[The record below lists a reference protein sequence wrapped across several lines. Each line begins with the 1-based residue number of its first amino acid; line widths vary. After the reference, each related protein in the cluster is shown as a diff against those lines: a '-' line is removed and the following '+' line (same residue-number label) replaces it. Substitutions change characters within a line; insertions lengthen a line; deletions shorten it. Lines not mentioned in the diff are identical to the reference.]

1 MREIK
6 LFGKAL
12 NTKTLS
18 PIRVNELAVLKGY
31 LVHPDCCNERVINF
45 LNSIPNNYNT
55 TFYQSVSDV
64 IDKSR
69 FALYIDQILHYTST
83 YGTEHQ
89 GTPYIPNQEFGAP
102 STPVINFADCKVIT
116 PITVEEIDDKI
127 CGMLNSG
134 IALKQETIED
144 LVSLID
150 EFEILI
156 SYRSIKNIEAKMYFF
171 KKYSMLPD
179 SAEEMVRYLVYLHTG
194 NTLLI
199 KSPETLRL
207 IMANPMSIES
217 LVDSFGIEK
226 LASVFFRYKPLF
238 LAMKCDPNKKTINKL
253 RRLANKHHKPFVA
266 GYWETVLSKTH
277 NAVEFLDKIADVSNF
292 KKVRLIKAID
302 ERLFNS
308 SHKLFIIRNGKTH
321 TEPVK
326 PRNTQD
332 YTVMKSL
339 LRGTLI
345 EELSKKACKVCLPT
359 DIRLAI
365 PSSQK
370 TFIGN
375 IPFGS
380 YILPSKQNS
389 IFGIVWR
396 GQDGAQDLDLAY
408 TNLNGDRIGWN
419 SDYYSEGQDIV
430 YSGDMTTANPEAC
443 EYMFCKKGLADGIIT
458 VNAFSAEPNSKCNFF
473 VGNTDEDF
481 TVTRGTVSQDVIKF
495 NTQLTINGETSVGFY
510 IDGKIYFTDLNTGKN
525 RVSCFTPKMRESV
538 QYFVDTKDTFLYWD
552 EVLTAAGFTITDSDN
567 CDIDLSN
574 GDIATMISLLS

>member
-1 MREIK
+1 MKEIK

-12 NTKTLS
+12 NVKTK
-18 PIRVNELAVLKGY
+18 NAVALNQFAVRRGY
-31 LVHPDCCNERVINF
+31 IVHPDCCSDRVFAF
-45 LNSIPNNYNT
+45 LQAMPIAYNN
-55 TFYQSVSDV
+55 TFYQSVADV
-64 IDKSR
+64 VEMNR
-69 FALYIDQILHYTST
+69 FELFVDQILHYAST
-83 YGTEHQ
+83 YGTEYQ
-89 GTPYIPNQEFGAP
+89 GTPYVPNPNHNVDVDVAIDFSQ
-102 STPVINFADCKVIT
+102 CKVIT
-116 PITVEEIDDKI
+116 PITIEEIGDKV
-127 CGMLNSG
+127 CEMLYSG

-150 EFEILI
+150 EFEIQI
-156 SYRSIKNIEAKMYFF
+156 SVNSVKNIEAKMYLY
-171 KKYSMLPD
+171 KKYSIVP
-179 SAEEMVRYLVYLHTG
+179 SSPEEMVRYLVYLHTG

-207 IMANPMSIES
+207 IIAKPMSIES
-217 LVDSFGIEK
+217 LVDAFGIEK

-238 LAMKCDPNKKTINKL
+238 LAMKCDANKKTINKL
-253 RRLANKHHKPFVA
+253 RRLADKHHKPFVA
-266 GYWETVLSKTH
+266 GYWETVLSKPVDGT
-277 NAVEFLDKIADVSNF
+277 EFFQKIGDLSNF

-302 ERLFNS
+302 ERLANP

-326 PRNTQD
+326 PRDTAS
-332 YTVMKSL
+332 YSMMHMI
-339 LRGTLI
+339 LRDQLI

-370 TFIGN
+370 TFVGN

-396 GQDGAQDLDLAY
+396 GEDGAQDLDLAY
-408 TNLNGDRIGWN
+408 TSLDGNRIGWN
-419 SDYYSEGQDIV
+419 SSYYSDNQDIV
-430 YSGDMTTANPEAC
+430 YSGDMTYANPEAC
-443 EYMFCKKGLADGIIT
+443 EYMFCKTGLADGIIT
-458 VNAFSAEPNSKCNFF
+458 VNSFNAAPNSKCNFF

-481 TVTRGTVSQDVIKF
+481 TVTTGTVSQDVIKF

-510 IDGKIYFTDLNTGKN
+510 IDGKIYFADLNTGKN
-525 RVSCFTPKMRESV
+525 RVSCFNPKMRESV
-538 QYFVDTKDTFLYWD
+538 QYFVDTKDSFLYWD
-552 EVLTAAGFTITDSDN
+552 DVLAEAGFEFTDSNN

>member
-1 MREIK
+1 MKEIK

-18 PIRVNELAVLKGY
+18 PIRVNELAVLQGY
-31 LVHPDCCNERVINF
+31 LVHPDCCNQRVINF
-45 LNSIPNNYNT
+45 LQSLPNNYNT

-69 FALYIDQILHYTST
+69 FALYIDQIVHYTST

-116 PITVEEIDDKI
+116 PITVEQIEEKV
-127 CGMLNSG
+127 CEMLYSG
-134 IALKQETIED
+134 IALKQDTIED

-150 EFEILI
+150 EFEIQI
-156 SYRSIKNIEAKMYFF
+156 SVNSVKNIEAKMYFF
-171 KKYSMLPD
+171 KKYSMLPY

-217 LVDSFGIEK
+217 LVDAFGIEK

-238 LAMKCDPNKKTINKL
+238 LAMKCDANKKTINKL
-253 RRLANKHHKPFVA
+253 RRLADKHHKPFVA
-266 GYWETVLSKTH
+266 GYWETVLSKPVDGT
-277 NAVEFLDKIADVSNF
+277 EFFQKIGDLSNF

-302 ERLFNS
+302 ERLSNP

-326 PRNTQD
+326 PRDTAS
-332 YTVMKSL
+332 YSMMHMI
-339 LRGTLI
+339 LRDQLI

-370 TFIGN
+370 TFVGN

-380 YILPSKQNS
+380 YILPSRQNS
-389 IFGIVWR
+389 IFGITWR
-396 GQDGAQDLDLAY
+396 GEDGAQDLDLAY
-408 TNLNGDRIGWN
+408 TNLNGDKIGWN
-419 SDYYSEGQDIV
+419 SSYYSDNQDIV
-430 YSGDMTTANPEAC
+430 YSGDMTYANPEAC
-443 EYMFCKKGLADGIIT
+443 EYMFCKTGLADGIIT
-458 VNAFSAEPNSKCNFF
+458 VNSFSAEPNSKCNFF

-552 EVLTAAGFTITDSDN
+552 DVLTAAGFEFTDRDN